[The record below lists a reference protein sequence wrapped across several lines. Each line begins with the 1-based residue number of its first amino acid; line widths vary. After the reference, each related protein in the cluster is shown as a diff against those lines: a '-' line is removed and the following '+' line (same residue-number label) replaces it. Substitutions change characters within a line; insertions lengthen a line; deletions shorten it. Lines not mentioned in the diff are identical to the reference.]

1 MLSSDFKQK
10 LMAIIKRYA
19 MAMLILFFVVLL
31 MVLSTLGVKSFGDK
45 MAEDSGITQM
55 QPRGEKVKL

>member
-1 MLSSDFKQK
+1 MLSSNFKQK
-10 LMAIIKRYA
+10 LIAIIKRYA

-31 MVLSTLGVKSFGDK
+31 MALSTLGVKSFGDK
-45 MAEDSGITQM
+45 MAKDSGIVEM

>member
-1 MLSSDFKQK
+1 MLSSNFKQK
-10 LMAIIKRYA
+10 LIAIIKRYA